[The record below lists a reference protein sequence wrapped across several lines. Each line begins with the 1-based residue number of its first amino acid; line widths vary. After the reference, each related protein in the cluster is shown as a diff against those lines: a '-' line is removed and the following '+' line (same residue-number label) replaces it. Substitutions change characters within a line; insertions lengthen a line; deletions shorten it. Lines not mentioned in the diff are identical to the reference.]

1 MTQAQ
6 LAEAS
11 GMPQP
16 TIARVER
23 GTVLPRTAT
32 LLVLLEATG
41 HRLTVEPTGPVV
53 DDEAITR
60 SLRMPIP
67 RRVRQAIGRAAKDP
81 STHPARILR
90 RLRWFGVPFVLIG
103 DLAEAAHGAPVKVR
117 RVVEVCHASTE
128 TANHRLSVALDELG
142 PEADA
147 GRLRLVTRTA
157 AGDEYDV
164 LVRNAVRVPV
174 DAGILIRV
182 AALDDLIR
190 IRRRRCTPKD
200 QDAADVL
207 RAVQQRT

>member
-6 LAEAS
+6 LAEAT

-16 TIARVER
+16 TVARVER

-32 LLVLLEATG
+32 LLALLEATG

-53 DDEAITR
+53 VDEAVTR
-60 SLRMPIP
+60 SLRMSVP
-67 RRVRQAIGRAAKDP
+67 RRVRQAIGRAANNP
-81 STHPARILR
+81 STSPVRVLR

-103 DLAEAAHGAPVKVR
+103 ELAEAAHGAPVKVR

-128 TANHRLSVALDELG
+128 TASQRLAVALEELA

-147 GRLRLVTRTA
+147 GRLRLVSVTG

-164 LVRNAVRVPV
+164 LVRNAVSMPV
-174 DAGILIRV
+174 DAGILVRV

-190 IRRRRCTPKD
+190 IRRARCTPKD
-200 QDAADVL
+200 QEAADVL
-207 RAVQQRT
+207 QAVQHRT